1 MAAPVAGKIL
11 GEVLPYLEL
20 QQDNEETKV
29 ESKNVTVPDITY
41 KTLAEA
47 EKILKEYDL
56 QIKYDGN
63 IETKEKENIIIKEQI
78 PSSGITINTGS
89 SINVSF

>member
-29 ESKNVTVPDITY
+29 ESKTVTVPDITY